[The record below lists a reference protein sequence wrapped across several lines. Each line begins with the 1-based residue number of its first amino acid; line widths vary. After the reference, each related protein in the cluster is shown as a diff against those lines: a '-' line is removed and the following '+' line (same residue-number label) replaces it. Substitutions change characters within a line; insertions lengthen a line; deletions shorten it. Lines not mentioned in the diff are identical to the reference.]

1 MCFCYIWKDKSLLI
15 LNLFT
20 SEYLDQIPLWKEI
33 KEIFS
38 VKLQT
43 ENLFLFKI
51 IIKTHASQIRDIML
65 GNKFGLFQIQLEGVW
80 GRYSYKNILKLLP
93 TCKLETVFPALKLTQ
108 NCFTMFIFLFL
119 KTGNLIIYQVP
130 LSPSKY
136 CA

>member
-65 GNKFGLFQIQLEGVW
+65 GNKFGLFQVQLEGVW
-80 GRYSYKNILKLLP
+80 GRDSSKNILKFLP
-93 TCKLETVFPALKLTQ
+93 TCKFGNGISSTDTKLFYNVHFSFLENWQFNHILGP
-108 NCFTMFIFLFL
+108 
-119 KTGNLIIYQVP
+119 P
-130 LSPSKY
+130 LSFKIL
-136 CA
+136 CLK